1 MTKRKKES
9 RKKAKCKSRFAE
21 ILQGFENL
29 ETGLDALEKTMKS
42 LEKTTHSLSRES
54 RENEAT
60 IGKLMAMTDNLNHY
74 PPLGVPYNTGTG
86 HIDPGW
92 RWEFDSIPK

>member
-42 LEKTTHSLSRES
+42 LEKNDTFFIKRI
-54 RENEAT
+54 A
-60 IGKLMAMTDNLNHY
+60 
-74 PPLGVPYNTGTG
+74 
-86 HIDPGW
+86 
-92 RWEFDSIPK
+92 